1 MRHEFPGR
9 AWERRNPEPL
19 NCYYIDM
26 ITRKEREKYDR
37 QIRIDG
43 LGTEGQEKLKQ
54 ARVLIAGVGGLG
66 SPLAV
71 YLAIAGV
78 GNLRIVDNDEVSLS
92 NLNRQPLYGA
102 EDIGRKKTEA
112 AELRLQ
118 KLNPDIKV
126 EAVFETITE
135 ETVSQLADGCD
146 LILDAVDNF
155 PARYVLNN
163 AAIKKGVPF
172 LYGGIYG
179 LEGTMTTIIP
189 RKTACLRC
197 IFPDPP
203 PSEIFPVLG
212 STAGILGCIQ
222 AMEAI
227 KYIVGIGDLMTNRL
241 LIFDGFSMKF
251 REVRVESDP
260 QCPDCSP
267 SAGS

>member
-1 MRHEFPGR
+1 
-9 AWERRNPEPL
+9 
-19 NCYYIDM
+19 M
-26 ITRKEREKYDR
+26 ITREERERYDR

-66 SPLAV
+66 SPLAI

-102 EDIGRKKTEA
+102 EDIGRKKIEV
-112 AELRLQ
+112 AETKLRE
-118 KLNPDIKV
+118 LNPDIKV

-135 ETVSQLADGCD
+135 ETVLPLVDGCD

-163 AAIKKGVPF
+163 AAIKMGVPF
-172 LYGGIYG
+172 LYGGVYG

-189 RKTACLRC
+189 GKTACLRC
-197 IFPDPP
+197 IFPDSPP
-203 PSEIFPVLG
+203 LEIFPVLG
-212 STAGILGCIQ
+212 GTAGIVGCIQ

-227 KYIVGIGDLMTNRL
+227 KYIVGIGDLLTNRL

-251 REVRVESDP
+251 REVRLERNP